1 MVEMN
6 PRNRIY
12 DLFFN
17 TLISILLII
26 LPIAAANTIGTIVLI
41 GKKNINKNI
50 AINIF
55 PIALLARPVTIIDK
69 QKTGS
74 IENNLDNP

>member
-1 MVEMN
+1 MLD
-6 PRNRIY
+6 I
-12 DLFFN
+12 LFT
-17 TLISILLII
+17 TLLSISPTI
-26 LPIAAANTIGTIVLI
+26 LPIAADNTNGIIVLI

-50 AINIF
+50 ATYIF
-55 PIALLARPVTIIDK
+55 PIALLASPVTIIDK

>member
-1 MVEMN
+1 MSFSWIWVVETN
-6 PRNRIY
+6 PSNRIY
-12 DLFFN
+12 DLFFY

-26 LPIAAANTIGTIVLI
+26 LPIAV
-41 GKKNINKNI
+41 
-50 AINIF
+50 
-55 PIALLARPVTIIDK
+55 ALLARPVTIIDK